1 MADWETTT
9 FSVEPI
15 GNAQK
20 RQFRCR
26 TATGAWITSKTKLGT
41 INKIRTF
48 LNQKNA
54 KDVYYSTSS
63 WLDPTHLPRLREQTN
78 HYPILLDHDVVFD
91 IDISPF
97 SVSSL
102 ERARRSAVDIY
113 EHMISKPE
121 YFFHYAAFSGN
132 KGFHLVFKDLDR
144 EKFGH
149 PNPKEREEIVRN
161 IRKTLVRELCDM
173 GLEFDHAITPDT
185 RRILRVPGTFHGSTG
200 WACTILSLEQL
211 HSPVKRWIRTI
222 ERKNESK
229 KLPKW
234 AWRYSK
240 KSAKKQQVNAT
251 GVPLLQ
257 VSSKVVGTKNRHC
270 LALRFH
276 DMPEKESLFSTIF
289 EEMGVPSILWWKER
303 DVDMV
308 LIPLALEQNQ
318 FKRWIDAYHQTWIER
333 QFERLGHYWIDLP
346 QEPEGIKIVHN
357 PTKNGTATLLS
368 APHYSILNTIEP
380 GVDTPE
386 DVHFVGDASPSIR
399 IAVVD

>member
-121 YFFHYAAFSGN
+121 YCFHYAAFSGN

-149 PNPKEREEIVRN
+149 PNPKEQIV
-161 IRKTLVRELCDM
+161 
-173 GLEFDHAITPDT
+173 
-185 RRILRVPGTFHGSTG
+185 
-200 WACTILSLEQL
+200 
-211 HSPVKRWIRTI
+211 
-222 ERKNESK
+222 
-229 KLPKW
+229 
-234 AWRYSK
+234 
-240 KSAKKQQVNAT
+240 
-251 GVPLLQ
+251 LQ
-257 VSSKVVGTKNRHC
+257 DS
-270 LALRFH
+270 
-276 DMPEKESLFSTIF
+276 
-289 EEMGVPSILWWKER
+289 
-303 DVDMV
+303 
-308 LIPLALEQNQ
+308 
-318 FKRWIDAYHQTWIER
+318 
-333 QFERLGHYWIDLP
+333 
-346 QEPEGIKIVHN
+346 
-357 PTKNGTATLLS
+357 
-368 APHYSILNTIEP
+368 
-380 GVDTPE
+380 
-386 DVHFVGDASPSIR
+386 
-399 IAVVD
+399 